1 MTTPEPRTPI
11 AGALGNAAQLT
22 PELVAYYTSVGA
34 VSVIDQCIFTNT
46 SNVRARLMELHI
58 VPALQSPSDA
68 TIIFTRQTI
77 GPFATYT
84 CTEAVGQVIP
94 DGASVMASCGPEGV
108 RIMRLSGRIGV

>member
-1 MTTPEPRTPI
+1 MDQRDVRTPI

-22 PELVAYYTSVGA
+22 TELLPYYTSTGA
-34 VSVIDQCIFTNT
+34 ASVIDQCVFTNT

-68 TIIFTRQTI
+68 TLVFTRQTI

-94 DGASVMASCGPEGV
+94 DGGSVMASAGPEGTL
-108 RIMRLSGRIGV
+108 IMRLSGRIGV